1 VITPADVKQVAQLR
15 AQTARDY
22 LRDRKAISHDRLY
35 LMAPRLPGPDD
46 KLPASR
52 VSFEVK

>member
-1 VITPADVKQVAQLR
+1 MITPADVKQVAQLR
-15 AQTARDY
+15 AQAARDY
-22 LRDRKAISHDRLY
+22 LRDSKNISQDRLF